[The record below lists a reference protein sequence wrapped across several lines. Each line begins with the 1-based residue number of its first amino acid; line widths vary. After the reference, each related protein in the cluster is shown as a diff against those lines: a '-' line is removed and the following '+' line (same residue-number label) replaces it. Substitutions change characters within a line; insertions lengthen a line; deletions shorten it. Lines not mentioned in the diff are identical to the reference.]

1 MRTTGR
7 RRLDVIWIGTGA
19 LVAGGIAAIGSA
31 AASPERVERMWTSAE
46 LRDDGTATVT
56 EVIDYNFGLGQAR
69 HGIFRNIPGVGAGAD
84 IRVDSPDAPDGI
96 AAQIPTSVG
105 GEPGVQV
112 KIGDPNT
119 TIQGAHRY
127 LLRYDHAG
135 LQGASGN
142 LQWDAVGTGW
152 DVEIEE
158 TDINVV
164 APWEFEDLRCDKGS
178 TGATGGCTIDQPE
191 PGRLVVHVGSL
202 GSHKGVS
209 VYAAHGRTLDAGAP
223 ALPDPPADRPADDG
237 AGILE
242 PAAVAFLG
250 VLGGGTTMSRYVR
263 RKGRDRVGA
272 GGGAAVGVAGGGAP
286 TGRRGD
292 APQQAEMA
300 TTDFAPPEGLTAPMG
315 GIILTERVT
324 NDHKTAWLIEA
335 AIQGAIDLDEPSK
348 GHVRLTRTAPGNP
361 DTQPILDTAFGGR
374 SEITLGSYDSVFA
387 SGWSKID
394 ALLDGWSRQSG
405 LWDPAGDR
413 RKTIF
418 RILGVLGT
426 IVGVILLAAGGAL
439 AGLFGEAWLALVVA
453 GALVTGLSF
462 AAIVRS
468 WELRVRSVEGSA
480 RYLRVESFRRFLAG
494 SEAFHA
500 EEAAKRGLLREYTAW
515 AVAVG
520 EVDRWSR
527 ACSAASIAPSTAGL
541 GYALMAPHI
550 GSAASHASTAP
561 SSSGGGGGGGV
572 GGGGGGGGGG
582 SW

>member
-1 MRTTGR
+1 
-7 RRLDVIWIGTGA
+7 VVWIATSA
-19 LVAGGIAAIGSA
+19 LVAGGVAAAGSA
-31 AASPERVERMWTSAE
+31 FSGPERVERMWTAAQ
-46 LRDDGTATVT
+46 LRDDGSSTIT
-56 EVIDYNFGLGQAR
+56 EVIDYNFGLGQER
-69 HGIFRNIPGVGAGAD
+69 HGIFRNIPGVSPDAS
-84 IRVDSPDAPDGI
+84 ILVDSPDAPHGI
-96 AAQIPTSVG
+96 ASQSATSIG
-105 GEPGVQV
+105 GEMGVQV

-119 TIQGAHRY
+119 TITGAHRY
-127 LLRYDHAG
+127 LLRYDHTG
-135 LQGASGN
+135 IQGASGD
-142 LQWDAVGTGW
+142 LRWDAVGTGW

-164 APWEFEDLRCDKGS
+164 APWEFDDLRCDKGT
-178 TGATGGCTIDQPE
+178 TGDTGGCTIDQPE
-191 PGRLVVHVGSL
+191 PGHLVVHVGSL
-202 GSHKGVS
+202 GAHHGVS
-209 VYAAHGRTLDAGAP
+209 VYATHGRTLETGAP
-223 ALPDPPADRPADDG
+223 ALPDPPADGPADDG

-242 PAAVAFLG
+242 PAAVALLG
-250 VLGGGTTMSRYVR
+250 SLGGGFTMSRYAR

-272 GGGAAVGVAGGGAP
+272 GGATDVAFAGGGGP
-286 TGRRGD
+286 TSDRLID
-292 APQQAEMA
+292 AEELAEMA

-335 AIQGAIDLDEPSK
+335 AIQGAIELDEPDK
-348 GHVRLTRTAPGNP
+348 GEVRLTRTAPGNA

-374 SEITLGSYDSVFA
+374 SQMTLGSYDSQFA

-405 LWDPAGDR
+405 MWDPAGDR
-413 RKTIF
+413 RKTRF
-418 RILGVLGT
+418 RVFGVLGG
-426 IVGVILLAAGGAL
+426 IVGTLLVVVGGVT
-439 AGLFGEAWLALVVA
+439 AGLFGGPWLALVAA
-453 GALVTGLSF
+453 GGLIDGLSI

-550 GSAASHASTAP
+550 GLAASHASTAP
-561 SSSGGGGGGGV
+561 SSSSGGGGGGGV

>member
-1 MRTTGR
+1 M
-7 RRLDVIWIGTGA
+7 IWIGTGA
-19 LVAGGIAAIGSA
+19 LVAGGVAAIGSA
-31 AASPERVERMWTSAE
+31 AANPERVERMWTAAQ
-46 LRDDGTATVT
+46 LRDDGSSTVT
-56 EVIDYNFGLGQAR
+56 EVIDYNFGLGQER
-69 HGIFRNIPGVGAGAD
+69 HGIFRNIPGLPATAA
-84 IRVDSPDAPDGI
+84 IQVDSPDAPDGI
-96 AAQIPTSVG
+96 AAQVPTSVG

-112 KIGDPNT
+112 KIGDPAT

-127 LLRYDHAG
+127 LIRYDHDG
-135 LQGASGN
+135 VQGASGN
-142 LQWDAVGTGW
+142 LEWDAVGTGW

-158 TDINVV
+158 TDVNVV
-164 APWEFEDLRCDKGS
+164 APWEFEELRCDMGS
-178 TGATGGCTIDQPE
+178 TGDAGGCTIEQPE
-191 PGRLVVHVGSL
+191 PGRLLVHVGSL
-202 GSHKGVS
+202 DAHEGVS
-209 VYAAHGRTLDAGAP
+209 IYAAHGRTLESGAP

-237 AGILE
+237 AGIAQ
-242 PAAVAFLG
+242 PAALAFLA
-250 VLGGGTTMSRYVR
+250 VLGGGLTMSRYAR
-263 RKGRDRVGA
+263 RQGRERVGVGGAADAAWA
-272 GGGAAVGVAGGGAP
+272 GGGGPVSE
-286 TGRRGD
+286 RRVD
-292 APQQAEMA
+292 ADELAEMA

-335 AIQGAIDLDEPSK
+335 AIQGAIELDEPSK
-348 GHVRLTRTAPGNP
+348 GAVRLTRKATGNA

-374 SEITLGSYDSVFA
+374 SEIVLGKYDSTFA
-387 SGWSKID
+387 AGWAKID
-394 ALLDGWSRQSG
+394 GLLDGWSRQSG

-413 RKTIF
+413 RKTKF
-418 RILGVLGT
+418 RVLGVLGT
-426 IVGVILLAAGGAL
+426 IAGVVLVAAGGAT
-439 AGLFGEAWLALVVA
+439 AGLFGGAWLALAVA
-453 GALVTGLSF
+453 GGLVTGLSF

-480 RYLRVESFRRFLAG
+480 RFLRVESFRRVLAG

-527 ACSAASIAPSTAGL
+527 ACNAASIAPSTAGL

-550 GSAASHASTAP
+550 ASAATHASTAP
-561 SSSGGGGGGGV
+561 SSSGSGGGGGV